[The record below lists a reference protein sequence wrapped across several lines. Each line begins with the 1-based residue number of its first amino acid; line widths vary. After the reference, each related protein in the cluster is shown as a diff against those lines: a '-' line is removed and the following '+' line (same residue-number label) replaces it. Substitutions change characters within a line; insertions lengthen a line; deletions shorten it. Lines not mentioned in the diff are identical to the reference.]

1 MRFSALVLLLA
12 ASAAAQTPD
21 TTSAWRY
28 APLAVGDVWEY
39 ESWIETCQGPNICTR
54 EQVG

>member
-12 ASAAAQTPD
+12 ASAAAQIPD